1 MREILFRGKRTDNG
15 EWIEGYY
22 AKQSN
27 HACFAHE
34 LKYQHFIFKD
44 VCLDFNL
51 GGLQEFEIIPETV
64 GQYTGLT
71 DKNGKRIFEG
81 DIFKF
86 DDEVWESSYTSC
98 GTEYDSFAVENYGV
112 VGFDEDMARFD
123 FIKYKF
129 SENSVE
135 ADLHKNHTIDFS
147 EFVCGLE
154 VIGNIHD
161 NPELLEGGGGNG

>member
-64 GQYTGLT
+64 GQFTGLT
-71 DKNGKRIFEG
+71 DKNGVKIFEG
-81 DIFKF
+81 DIVTGYFNHEKIVGYIF
-86 DDEVWESSYTSC
+86 
-98 GTEYDSFAVENYGV
+98 YG
-112 VGFDEDMARFD
+112 GDAQF
-123 FIKYKF
+123 FIQRNGIYGIGLD
-129 SENSVE
+129 NS
-135 ADLHKNHTIDFS
+135 D
-147 EFVCGLE
+147 CWLE

-161 NPELLEGGGGNG
+161 NPELLEGGTQ